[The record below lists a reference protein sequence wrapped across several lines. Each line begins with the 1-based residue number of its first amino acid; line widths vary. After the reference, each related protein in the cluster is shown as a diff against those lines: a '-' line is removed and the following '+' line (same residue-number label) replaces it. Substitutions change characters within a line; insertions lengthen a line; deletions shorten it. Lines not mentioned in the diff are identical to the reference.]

1 VFILPPSMAELE
13 RRLKGRAQDAD
24 DIVAGRMARAP
35 IEISHWPEYDYIVVN
50 HDLDHSVAKVRA
62 IVHAERLRRDRQI
75 GLGDFVRD
83 LSGR

>member
-1 VFILPPSMAELE
+1 MAELE
-13 RRLKGRAQDAD
+13 RRLRGRAQDAD

-50 HDLDHSVAKVRA
+50 HDLDDSVAKVRA
-62 IVHAERLRRDRQI
+62 ILQAERLRRDRQI

-83 LSGR
+83 LTGR